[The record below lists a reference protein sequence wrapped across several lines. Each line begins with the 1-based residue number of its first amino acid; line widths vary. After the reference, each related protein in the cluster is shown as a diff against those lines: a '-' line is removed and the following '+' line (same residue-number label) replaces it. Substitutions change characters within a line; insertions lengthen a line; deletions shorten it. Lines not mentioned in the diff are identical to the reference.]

1 MHQCQKGV
9 VHINHAFSGVHL
21 LSAMLVVSGAG
32 APGWPC
38 TKSAAVNLLAVTQ
51 EALLA
56 LQTLSYIRSI
66 FFVSPD

>member
-1 MHQCQKGV
+1 MHHCQKGV

-51 EALLA
+51 EAWTRQSRA
-56 LQTLSYIRSI
+56 LCVGMAQLG
-66 FFVSPD
+66 